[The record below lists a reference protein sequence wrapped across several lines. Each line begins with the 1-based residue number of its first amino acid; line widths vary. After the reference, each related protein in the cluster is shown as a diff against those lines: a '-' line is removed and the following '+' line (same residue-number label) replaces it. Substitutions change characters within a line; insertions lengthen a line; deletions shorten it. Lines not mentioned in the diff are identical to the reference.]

1 MCLLEEAL
9 SCSSVYRKFSRI
21 LDSVV
26 RLDLDKLVN
35 SLNKWALKV
44 MLNTLKFL
52 KESAWPW
59 LSHCHIQHQ
68 WRWQLCRSNLPL
80 GLHVLH
86 CLLPVCQGDPPDS
99 IGDHHLYILVIC
111 WSIMVTLKKFDQV
124 FLLLCLSLEPPHLPT
139 VPVPWKTLVALNK
152 LYNMVSKCFVK

>member
-26 RLDLDKLVN
+26 RLDLDMLVN
-35 SLNKWALKV
+35 SLNKSAHKA

-59 LSHCHIQHQ
+59 LFHCHIQHQ
-68 WRWQLCRSNLPL
+68 WRWQLGRSNLPL

-86 CLLPVCQGDPPDS
+86 CLLPVFVKV
-99 IGDHHLYILVIC
+99 IHLTLSETITC
-111 WSIMVTLKKFDQV
+111 PSWSSAGPSW
-124 FLLLCLSLEPPHLPT
+124 LLSRSLIRSSCSSASLWNHPTSQPYPSLERL
-139 VPVPWKTLVALNK
+139 
-152 LYNMVSKCFVK
+152 

>member
-26 RLDLDKLVN
+26 RLDLDMLVN
-35 SLNKWALKV
+35 SLNKSAHKA

-59 LSHCHIQHQ
+59 LFQCHIQHQ
-68 WRWQLCRSNLPL
+68 WKWQLGRSNLPL
-80 GLHVLH
+80 ALHVLH
-86 CLLPVCQGDPPDS
+86 CLLPVCQGDPLDY
-99 IGDHHLYILVIC
+99 IGDYHLSILVIC

-139 VPVPWKTLVALNK
+139 VPLPWKTLVGLRK
-152 LYNMVSKCFVK
+152 LHYMVSKCVK